1 MICSNALFRRA
12 ARLFPAIAVVG
23 LACVATLPP
32 RVCVLGAGGIIDVC
46 APGPSDSAFCAPQG
60 WCSADTASAGVPAV
74 NFREAALAA
83 RLSWLSYLCN
93 DSLKQLGTVWIDSVG
108 SLPVPYL
115 AGNKACIWFDS
126 AGGRVWIIIR
136 GTFSVE
142 NVIQDFDYPK
152 AYDPIIGAWVH
163 RGFLQATER
172 LEPLIR
178 SKIAAHARLY
188 ITGHSLGGAVALL
201 LAIHLQRA
209 GFFLGPV
216 YTFGQPKVLAESTVV
231 AYRCLPVIRFV
242 NDDDPVPFIP
252 PTLPAPSNPADSLH
266 PSWHGIYRHLGDEV
280 VLHLPDGY
288 DYSLTHNEF
297 RNGYLYAAT
306 IWKNLK
312 SKDYKKL
319 LPDHLPNEYA
329 RRVAL
334 LAGIR

>member
-1 MICSNALFRRA
+1 
-12 ARLFPAIAVVG
+12 
-23 LACVATLPP
+23 
-32 RVCVLGAGGIIDVC
+32 
-46 APGPSDSAFCAPQG
+46 
-60 WCSADTASAGVPAV
+60 VPVV
-74 NFREAALAA
+74 NFTEAALAA
-83 RLSWLSYLCN
+83 RLSWLSYLPD
-93 DSLKQLGTVWIDSVG
+93 DSLKQLGTVWTDSVG

-115 AGNKACIWFDS
+115 AGNKVCIWFDS
-126 AGGRVWIIIR
+126 VGGRVWIIIR

-152 AYDPIIGAWVH
+152 AYDPILGAWVH
-163 RGFLQATER
+163 RGFLQATQR

-178 SKIAAHARLY
+178 SKIAPHSRLY
-188 ITGHSLGGAVALL
+188 ITGHSLGGAVAVL
-201 LAIHLQRA
+201 LAIHLHKA

-231 AYRCLPVIRFV
+231 AYRCLPVVRFV

-252 PTLPAPSNPADSLH
+252 PTLPAPDNPADSLH

-288 DYSLTHNEF
+288 DYSLTHNEY
-297 RNGYLYAAT
+297 RNGFLYASR
-306 IWKNLK
+306 IWKDLK

-329 RRVAL
+329 RRVAI